1 MANKLHFSLVSPA
14 RELFSGEVDH
24 VIAPGSEGEFG
35 VLANH
40 APFMTTLK
48 NGVVRVLEGNDV
60 KMRIFVRG
68 GFADVTPEGLTILAE
83 EARMLD
89 KLKVEDV
96 QKELEETHLK
106 IQSLDKEDS
115 TRLTLQE
122 HYDYSGKPQ
131 GCDGQLTGFLPYR
144 IKNAAPFGA
153 AFFIDLSF
161 SDAAHYRPH
170 SFDRKS
176 SIAFRLCRCCSGV
189 QGKLCGMSGMLTYFA
204 TV

>member
-14 RELFSGEVDH
+14 RELYSGEVDH

-89 KLKVEDV
+89 QLKVEDV
-96 QKELEETHLK
+96 QKELEETLLK
-106 IQSLDKEDS
+106 LQALDKGDS
-115 TRLTLQE
+115 ARIALQE
-122 HYDYSGKPQ
+122 HFDYLESLK
-131 GCDGQLTGFLPYR
+131 
-144 IKNAAPFGA
+144 AAM
-153 AFFIDLSF
+153 I
-161 SDAAHYRPH
+161 H
-170 SFDRKS
+170 
-176 SIAFRLCRCCSGV
+176 
-189 QGKLCGMSGMLTYFA
+189 
-204 TV
+204 